1 MPIATVCGDCRK
13 KYTVK
18 SEMAGKRFRC
28 KDCEAIV
35 TVPDMVADDDDEEE
49 DPFGE
54 EERKG
59 SGRPVRQNAAAD
71 DDADDYIEPPRRE
84 RRIRREPKPKS
95 VKKKRESG
103 PAIPTSAVVALVV
116 QSMLTGF
123 LALGSLGTLVRIAN
137 EGDGKNVGSL
147 IGIVVRFIIALII
160 LLGLFQRKYSARQ
173 WSRGLS
179 IFGDIAG
186 GLIILAMVLIAR
198 NNPDAAL
205 TIIVMIGQC
214 AAWTTMIVCLSTDSA
229 DDWFVE

>member
-28 KDCEAIV
+28 KDCEAII
-35 TVPDMVADDDDEEE
+35 TVPDMIADEDDEDDVFGREELKSTGRPARQQADDEYDD
-49 DPFGE
+49 
-54 EERKG
+54 
-59 SGRPVRQNAAAD
+59 V
-71 DDADDYIEPPRRE
+71 EPPQRE
-84 RRIRREPKPKS
+84 RRIRREPKPKP

-103 PAIPTSAVVALVV
+103 PAIPTSAIVALVV

-137 EGDGKNVGSL
+137 EVDGKNVGSL
-147 IGIVVRFIIALII
+147 FGIVVRFIIALII

-186 GLIILAMVLIAR
+186 GLIILAMVLIAP